1 MGNVLKRV
9 REAAS
14 ISKIE
19 MAERLGV
26 SRPTYDKIEE
36 DNSMMTIDIVKKVNK
51 ILDIDIITMMNQ
63 GSLENYEYNI
73 VESKAKSKPKAKKE
87 TIRINIPE
95 NNIKKFQQVF
105 LYILNKIG
113 AKPNIGMTVLY
124 KILYFIDFDYYEL
137 YEEQLMGLEYIK
149 NHYGPT
155 PISAQ
160 RLIDSMVKKNQIE
173 VVKIKKFKYDMTKYL
188 PLVESDLSLL
198 SGRELEHIDKE
209 IERFADFTSDQIS
222 AYSHK
227 DVPWIGADDG
237 KRIDYEAVFYR
248 TLETSVRKY
257 DDIQESWCV

>member
-9 REAAS
+9 REMAS

-36 DNSMMTIDIVKKVNK
+36 DNSIMTIDIVKKVNK
-51 ILDIDIITMMNQ
+51 ILDIDIIAMMNQ

-73 VESKAKSKPKAKKE
+73 VEGKAKSKQKAKKE

-160 RLIDSMVKKNQIE
+160 KLIEGMVKKNQIE
-173 VVKIKKFKYDMTKYL
+173 VVNTKRFKYDMTKYL

-209 IERFADFTSDQIS
+209 IERFSDFTSDQIS

-248 TLETSVRKY
+248 TPETSVRKY
-257 DDIQESWCV
+257 DDIQES